1 MKTLFQPT
9 DKQQLYLRQPLGIY
23 YARLYSGGKT
33 KWVSLKTPSKTVAK
47 VELAK
52 LLQSHY
58 AVQDAEASTRKGNAT
73 IGELAE
79 IYLHGVDID
88 TDLKPASKEYRHKT
102 VKYLLRSWPDL
113 KHRIP
118 AKVTEAECKE
128 WADRYHRSF
137 SKTLF
142 NNTVGSL
149 RHIFALAIGRGLI
162 ARNPALAISKVHVH
176 QKKLELP
183 SSDQFRA
190 IVAHLRDSGSGA
202 SQGCGDLVE
211 FLAYSGCRISE
222 ATLVRWSDINC
233 ERGRIYITPG
243 KNDQSRFVPLLDSMS
258 GLLERIKE
266 EPRWFRIDRRRQE
279 GFVLSVS
286 ECEKALTQA
295 CAKTGAPRITHHDLR
310 HLFATRCI
318 ESGVDIP
325 TVSRWLGH
333 RDGGALAMK
342 TYGHLRDEHSLAM
355 AAKVNF

>member
-1 MKTLFQPT
+1 VKTSFEPT
-9 DKQQLYLRQPLGIY
+9 GKQQLYIRQPLGIY
-23 YARLYSGGKT
+23 YARLYLNGTT

-47 VELAK
+47 IELAK
-52 LLQSHY
+52 LLQGHY

-79 IYLHGVDID
+79 IYLHDVDLD

-113 KHRIP
+113 AHRIP
-118 AKVTEAECKE
+118 SKVTETECKE
-128 WADRYHRSF
+128 WARAYRGRF
-137 SKTLF
+137 SESLY
-142 NNTVGSL
+142 NNTVDSL

-162 ARNPALAISKVHVH
+162 ARNPALDVSKVQIT

-183 SSDQFRA
+183 SSEQFGK
-190 IVAHLRDSGSGA
+190 IVEHLRDSGSGF

-222 ATLVRWSDINC
+222 AALVRWSDIDYA
-233 ERGRIYITPG
+233 RSRIYIAPG
-243 KNDQSRFVPLLDSMS
+243 KNDQSRFVPLLDAVR
-258 GLLERIKE
+258 GLLERIKK
-266 EPRWFRIDRRRQE
+266 EPRWFRIDQRRE
-279 GFVLSVS
+279 DGFILSVS
-286 ECEKALTQA
+286 ECEKALTRV
-295 CAKTGAPRITHHDLR
+295 CAAVGAHRITHHDLR

-333 RDGGALAMK
+333 RDGGALAMR
-342 TYGHLRDEHSLAM
+342 TYGHLRDEHSTLM
-355 AAKVNF
+355 AAKVSF